1 MSAPEPTAEPTDA
14 AQACAQAVLAQVPLL
29 MREIRAAM
37 RQAAPDG
44 LTVPQFRALLFAQRE
59 PGGTVSALAAHL
71 GVTLPTASVAVT
83 ALAARRL
90 LKAQPDPADR
100 RRRTITLTAAGRR
113 VVEAAW
119 AETAAGFARR
129 LGRLA
134 DERLILSRDAL
145 LALAGALT
153 PENPE

>member
-1 MSAPEPTAEPTDA
+1 MLFRSLVAR
-14 AQACAQAVLAQVPLL
+14 QLLQV
-29 MREIRAAM
+29 
-37 RQAAPDG
+37 
-44 LTVPQFRALLFAQRE
+44 
-59 PGGTVSALAAHL
+59 
-71 GVTLPTASVAVT
+71 
-83 ALAARRL
+83 
-90 LKAQPDPADR
+90 QPDPDDR
-100 RRRTITLTAAGRR
+100 RRRTITLTAEGRR